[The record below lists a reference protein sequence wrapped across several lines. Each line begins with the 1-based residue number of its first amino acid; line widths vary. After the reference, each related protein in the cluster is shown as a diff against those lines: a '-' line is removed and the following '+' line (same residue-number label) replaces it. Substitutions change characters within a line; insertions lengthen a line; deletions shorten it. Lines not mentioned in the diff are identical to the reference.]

1 MKTLTYDDLKD
12 IARGA
17 AILGTGGGGD
27 PYIGTLTAIRALEQ
41 YGPPKVTSIEE
52 LSDHELIVLP
62 FLIGSPTTLLEKFPT
77 GPEMIRAYRGLECAL
92 GRSPAALMAAEIG
105 GVNSLIPLALG
116 SMLDL
121 PVVDGDAMGRAY
133 PEVQLVTLTLFG
145 INASPFALADER
157 GNHVVLNTVDNFWAE
172 RIGRA
177 IVIEFGAICAGA
189 DFPITVAQAKEAA
202 VIGTLSYAQRI
213 GRAIGEAQEHKR
225 APLSAIIE
233 STGGSTLFR
242 GKISDVERRVERG
255 WTLGS
260 VRLDGIDEDV
270 GAQMIIHFQNENLVA
285 LKDGVVRASV
295 PDLITILDVESGDA
309 ITTEHLKYGYRV
321 VVLGIPC
328 DAKWRSP
335 QGLELGGPRHFGYDI
350 EYTPLKRGGQS
361 AAIRA

>member
-1 MKTLTYDDLKD
+1 MRKIDQNDLRD

-41 YGPPKVTSIEE
+41 YGTATVISIDE
-52 LSDHELIVLP
+52 LPDDELIILP

-77 GPEMIRAYRGLECAL
+77 GPEMIQAYRSLERAL
-92 GRSPAALMAAEIG
+92 GCSPSALMAAEIG

-133 PEVQLVTLTLFG
+133 PEVQLVTLTLYG

-177 IVIEFGAICAGA
+177 VVIEFGAICAGA
-189 DFPITVAQAKEAA
+189 DFPITVAQARDAA
-202 VIGTLSYAQRI
+202 VLGSLSYAQRI
-213 GRAIGEAQEHKR
+213 GCAVREAHDHKVGPVD
-225 APLSAIIE
+225 AVIE
-233 STGGSTLFR
+233 TTGGVLLFS
-242 GKISDVERRVERG
+242 GKISDVQRRVERG
-255 WTLGS
+255 WTIGK
-260 VRLDGIDEDV
+260 VVLDGIDDYRGTE
-270 GAQMIIHFQNENLVA
+270 MIVHFQNENLLAV
-285 LKDGVVRASV
+285 KDGLVQASV
-295 PDLITILDVESGDA
+295 PDLITILDLESGDA

-328 DAKWRSP
+328 DGKWRSP
-335 QGLELGGPRHFGYDI
+335 KGLELGGPQHFGYDI
-350 EYTPLKRGGQS
+350 EYRPLES
-361 AAIRA
+361 VV